1 MTYRLLVTGSR
12 HWRNVPVVESELG
25 AWWDEVG
32 RDRDAVLVHGSA
44 AGLDSIAATVWQQ
57 WGLPV
62 EPHPANWRRYGR
74 AAGPNRN
81 QEMVDLGAD
90 VCLAFPLGESRGTR
104 DCMRRASEAGI
115 PVIDYDPAARHG

>member
-1 MTYRLLVTGSR
+1 MRILVTGSR
-12 HWRNVPVVESELG
+12 EWSNQAAIDYALALAFAGEDTVI
-25 AWWDEVG
+25 
-32 RDRDAVLVHGSA
+32 VHGDCPTGA
-44 AGLDSIAATVWQQ
+44 DRLAKEWAERFGVQQ
-57 WGLPV
+57 
-62 EPHPANWRRYGR
+62 EAHPADGETHGK
-74 AAGPNRN
+74 AAGPKRN

>member
-1 MTYRLLVTGSR
+1 MRILVTGSR
-12 HWRNVPVVESELG
+12 EWSNQAAIDYALALAFAGEDTVI
-25 AWWDEVG
+25 
-32 RDRDAVLVHGSA
+32 VHGDCPTGA
-44 AGLDSIAATVWQQ
+44 DRLAKEWAERFGIQQ
-57 WGLPV
+57 
-62 EPHPANWRRYGR
+62 EAHPADWETHGK
-74 AAGPNRN
+74 AAGPKRN